1 MTEKVWDQRLRLF
14 YIVVLVTLVVL
25 AGRMWYLQIVRGD
38 DFARLADGNRLRRIQ
53 LTPSRGII
61 YDRHGIE
68 LIRSRPAFSV
78 SIVPGG
84 IPEDSQEVLARLGSI
99 LGMSIEE
106 LEEAM
111 ERGAGFP
118 YESVRVVRD
127 VDPSTVI
134 AVEEN
139 RTRLPGVFIEEEPV
153 REYLFDGLATHALGY
168 LGAISEQELQRYGAA
183 YSGSDLV
190 GKSGI
195 EQLYESELRGLPG
208 SMTVEVNA
216 LSRPIRVVGSVDP
229 VPGHNLVLAI
239 DQRLQAAA
247 EQAFVEHTAVVR
259 ETYPDALNGAVIA
272 MNPQTGEVL
281 AMVSV
286 PGYEVNKLLEPSS
299 RNVYYRELISDPRQ
313 PFFNRAIQG
322 QYGPGSSFKPFT
334 AAAIL
339 EEGVIGAD
347 ETFNATGTSRH
358 GVRDWVI
365 TRGLAPFGRIDMV
378 EALAMSSN
386 HYFAEFGAQTGIDRL
401 SEWIRE
407 FGFGSP
413 TGIRTQPPESR
424 GLVPDRDWKRERFA
438 GREAYE
444 QVWYPSDTEQI
455 SIGQG
460 FITVTPIQ
468 MAVAYSA
475 IANRGTVY
483 RPTLVTEVH
492 SPEGDIVSLHEPELL
507 FEMGIAETTW
517 DSVIKGMQQTV
528 THPRGTARTAFADFP
543 LDAAGKTGS
552 YEIPGRDAH
561 GWFGAFAPADDPE
574 LVVVVVVEHGGG
586 GGSGA
591 APIARRVFDTF
602 FGFDEEDQEADIET
616 EEGEAG

>member
-1 MTEKVWDQRLRLF
+1 MTEKVWDQRLRFF
-14 YIVVLVTLVVL
+14 YIVVLATLVVL

-53 LTPSRGII
+53 ITPSRGII
-61 YDRHGIE
+61 YDRSGVE

-84 IPEDSQEVLARLGSI
+84 IPEDPEEVLVRLGSI
-99 LGMSIEE
+99 LDMTIEE
-106 LEEAM
+106 LEEAI

-118 YESVRVVRD
+118 YESVRFVRD

-168 LGAISEQELQRYGAA
+168 LGAISEQELQWYGNT

-195 EQLYESELRGLPG
+195 EKLYETELRGLPG

-239 DQRLQAAA
+239 DQRLQTAA
-247 EQAFVEHTAVVR
+247 EQAFLEHTATIR
-259 ETYPDALNGAVIA
+259 ETYPNAYNGSVIA
-272 MNPQTGEVL
+272 MDPRTGEVL
-281 AMVSV
+281 ALVSV

-299 RNVYYRELISDPRQ
+299 RNAYYRELISDPRQ

-334 AAAIL
+334 AVAIL
-339 EEGVIGAD
+339 EEGVTTAD
-347 ETFNATGTSRH
+347 EIFNATGTSRH

-365 TRGLAPFGRIDMV
+365 TQGLAPFGRLDMI

-401 SEWIRE
+401 SEWNRA

-413 TGIRTQPPESR
+413 TGIRTQPPESL
-424 GLVPDRDWKRERFA
+424 GLVPDREWKRERFA

-444 QVWYPSDTEQI
+444 QVWYPSDTEQV

-468 MAVAYSA
+468 MAVGYSA
-475 IANRGTVY
+475 VANRGSVY
-483 RPTLVTEVH
+483 RPTLVREVH
-492 SPEGDIVSLHEPELL
+492 SPEGDVVSRHEPDLM
-507 FEMGIAETTW
+507 FKMNVAESTW
-517 DSVIKGMQQTV
+517 DAVIAGMQQV
-528 THPRGTARTAFADFP
+528 ITHRRGTARTAFTDFP
-543 LDAAGKTGS
+543 LTVGGKTGS

-561 GWFGAFAPADDPE
+561 GWFGAFAPAEAPE

-602 FGFDEEDQEADIET
+602 FGFDEEDSEEDPEVEA
-616 EEGEAG
+616 GEAG